1 MTSKIFTMGNPAV
14 WWVGLLALL
23 IVAIFA
29 LSKVNKN
36 LVVLFTLA
44 ATTFDMLHCLKQS
57 SQKL

>member
-1 MTSKIFTMGNPAV
+1 MGNPAV

-44 ATTFDMLHCLKQS
+44 ATTFGYVALPKQS